1 MKFIKRIGGALAIGA
16 AMMFGLPASLA
27 QAAYYLALHQQGN
40 DVFAQGAGTIDLTD
54 LVAEAV
60 GVLAS
65 ANMYPMLGGVL
76 AGPTLAVADLN
87 SGFAGPTSFGGG
99 TSENASTGSGDILGV
114 DSFHNL
120 VAPDGYVSGH
130 DLASFATWA
139 NQTFG
144 SLGVTP
150 GSYQWTWGSGA
161 HADFFQLDLFEEAAA
176 VPESSSVLLLALSLG
191 LVVMLARLPGV
202 NFDHT
207 LRHLI
212 VGTVFPNFSLLTS

>member
-27 QAAYYLALHQQGN
+27 QAAYYPTLHQQGN

-54 LVAEAV
+54 LVAEAL

-76 AGPTLAVADLN
+76 AGPTLAVADLY

-99 TSENASTGSGDILGV
+99 TSENACTGSGDILGV
-114 DSFHNL
+114 DSFRNL

-150 GSYQWTWGSGA
+150 GSCQWTWGSGA
-161 HADFFQLDLFEEAAA
+161 HAGLLPARPLRGSRGGAGT
-176 VPESSSVLLLALSLG
+176 PSVLLLALSLG
-191 LVVMLARLPGV
+191 LLVMLARLPGV

-207 LRHLI
+207 LRHL
-212 VGTVFPNFSLLTS
+212 

>member
-54 LVAEAV
+54 LVAEAL

-76 AGPTLAVADLN
+76 AGPTLAVADLY

-99 TSENASTGSGDILGV
+99 TSEECQYRQRRHPRCRQFPQS
-114 DSFHNL
+114 
-120 VAPDGYVSGH
+120 
-130 DLASFATWA
+130 
-139 NQTFG
+139 
-144 SLGVTP
+144 
-150 GSYQWTWGSGA
+150 SGA
-161 HADFFQLDLFEEAAA
+161 R
-176 VPESSSVLLLALSLG
+176 
-191 LVVMLARLPGV
+191 RLR
-202 NFDHT
+202 
-207 LRHLI
+207 LR
-212 VGTVFPNFSLLTS
+212 T